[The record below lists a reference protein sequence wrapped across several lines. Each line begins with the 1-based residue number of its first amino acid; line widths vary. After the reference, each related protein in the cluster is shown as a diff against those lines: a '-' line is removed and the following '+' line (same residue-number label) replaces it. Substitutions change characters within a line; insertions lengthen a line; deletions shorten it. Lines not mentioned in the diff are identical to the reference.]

1 MANMAKPQHLKTPS
15 RQSNTHSQ
23 SDGNTTRLHTNT
35 HALSLSPAHMWDMR
49 RDMWDHIM
57 KHHVQTN
64 THTPTSIALPDTSTH
79 TPPCMQMHKHW
90 EADVM
95 GLAKMLCEQFDG
107 SRMLC
112 VCRESIDVQQT
123 GELNKL
129 FINKY
134 YEDKCLYKS
143 KFN

>member
-1 MANMAKPQHLKTPS
+1 
-15 RQSNTHSQ
+15 
-23 SDGNTTRLHTNT
+23 
-35 HALSLSPAHMWDMR
+35 
-49 RDMWDHIM
+49 
-57 KHHVQTN
+57 
-64 THTPTSIALPDTSTH
+64 
-79 TPPCMQMHKHW
+79 MQMHKHW